1 MKAGYN
7 CDVDKPYNAENESST
22 IEYDTPIN
30 DESGVHPN
38 RYRCDSC
45 KHVLDMIDSSED
57 VNVHFSYFYD
67 TSKEEMRSTYEL
79 GESVDDTDVVYWCPY
94 CYTVITHEY
103 AIADA
108 IICGYDIDLSGV
120 HVVEEVKKGE
130 IDG

>member
-1 MKAGYN
+1 MKMLVVHSHAYMME
-7 CDVDKPYNAENESST
+7 VNAEGQEEGK
-22 IEYDTPIN
+22 IVAEKDADEY
-30 DESGVHPN
+30 
-38 RYRCDSC
+38 
-45 KHVLDMIDSSED
+45 
-57 VNVHFSYFYD
+57 
-67 TSKEEMRSTYEL
+67 
-79 GESVDDTDVVYWCPY
+79 Y